1 MKDRKMKEAAAEKA
15 KKAEQAANRKAA
27 GITYGFGK
35 SLYGTV
41 PDSWPEK
48 YGGKGG
54 YQKMIDEAEAAKLR
68 GGGVEGN
75 ADAEDGEESKYAPG
89 EEELSEVQ
97 RGKKRRRTNKKQK
110 TLPTVP
116 ANEDESE
123 VEIDIAQGFPPL
135 VNGERSTGPMEV
147 RAPIAPSLGTP
158 FDPHINPDWFNR
170 TRKSPEEIQDM
181 LCRMFPPPGKD
192 VVKRKAEDADL

>member
-1 MKDRKMKEAAAEKA
+1 MEEAAAEKA

-35 SLYGTV
+35 GLYGTV

-54 YQKMIDEAEAAKLR
+54 YQKMIDEAAKLR
-68 GGGVEGN
+68 GGGGEGN
-75 ADAEDGEESKYAPG
+75 ADAEYREEIEETPG
-89 EEELSEVQ
+89 EEKLSEVQ

-110 TLPTVP
+110 TLPTAA
-116 ANEDESE
+116 ANDDESE

-135 VNGERSTGPMEV
+135 VNGERFTGPMEV
-147 RAPIAPSLGTP
+147 RAPVAPSLGTP

-170 TRKSPEEIQDM
+170 TRKSPEQIQEM
-181 LCRMFPPPGKD
+181 LCRMLAPPGKD
-192 VVKRKAEDADL
+192 VKRKAEDADL